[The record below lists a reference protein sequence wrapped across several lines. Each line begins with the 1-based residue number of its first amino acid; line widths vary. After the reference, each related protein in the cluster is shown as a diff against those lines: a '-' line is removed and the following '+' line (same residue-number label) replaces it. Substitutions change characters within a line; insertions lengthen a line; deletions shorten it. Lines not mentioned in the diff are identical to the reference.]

1 MAACRGS
8 SSKWFFTREQ
18 LENTPSRRFGV
29 EPDRELSYRQ
39 QAANLVQDMG
49 QRLNVSQLT
58 INTAIVYMHRFYM
71 HHSFTKF
78 HRNTISPTTLF
89 LAAKVEEQ
97 PRKLE
102 HVIKVAHA
110 CLNPQESPLDTK
122 SNAYLQQA
130 QELVILESIVL
141 QTLGFEI
148 TIDHPHTDVVK
159 CSQLVRASKD
169 LAQTSYFMA
178 TNSLHLTTFCLQYK
192 PTVIA
197 CVCIHLACK
206 WSNWEIPVSTDGK
219 HWWEYV
225 DSSVTLEL
233 LDELTHE
240 FLQILEKTPSRLKR
254 IRNWRATQ
262 AAKKPKSDGNQLAD
276 NSFAGPSMLQD
287 HSLSDA
293 SLLGV
298 PSSNPSF
305 SKAAATFN
313 VPMPGQSGGAP
324 LSLEVMAGTYNP
336 ASHSEWPQSNQ
347 AGYSSTCIKQEPLS
361 IPHQEQTMSLQT
373 SASSLLQHPSVYR
386 TEKTVEF
393 NPVKQEQK
401 GAGGSGVG
409 KHQPPPQPAY
419 PPPPASQP
427 PLPQPPSAQKLSLD
441 KYREKHAAELAV
453 SGQKRRQ
460 EQHGIMESDVRVD
473 LSSSSSSTYAPSTM
487 SQVDHRKHSQPYQVS
502 LHVHGGT
509 TNSPMKSKAPS
520 SSSGQDRR
528 HHSDKRDKGSL
539 KVRLAV
545 PGSGGSS
552 QLDKSGPPGK
562 DELKM
567 KIKVSSSERHSSS
580 DEGMAANNKNKHSS
594 PLVSKEKQHRG
605 ADHNLHRHHKHSHPH
620 THTHSG
626 NGRGGPEGPGGGGG
640 LLRAPTGL
648 VGMDVTA
655 LAHPGSTSLSSSSSR
670 KRAYAEGSHNHH
682 PPSSSS
688 TSSSKLSK
696 ISKGGTGAAGGLRTS
711 QQYLPPSESPHE
723 VGEQRH

>member
-1 MAACRGS
+1 VMAACRGS

-18 LENTPSRRFGV
+18 LENTPSRRSGV
-29 EPDRELSYRQ
+29 DADRELSYRQ
-39 QAANLVQDMG
+39 QAANLIQDMG

-71 HHSFTKF
+71 HHSFSKF
-78 HRNTISPTTLF
+78 HRNIISPTTLF

-110 CLNPQESPLDTK
+110 CLNPQEPPLDIK

-159 CSQLVRASKD
+159 CTQLVRASKD
-169 LAQTSYFMA
+169 LAQTSYYMA

-225 DSSVTLEL
+225 DNAVTLEL

-262 AAKKPKSDGNQLAD
+262 AAKKPKTENAQMTD
-276 NSFAGPSMLQD
+276 NSFPGPSLAQD
-287 HSLSDA
+287 QADA
-293 SLLGV
+293 SFPGV
-298 PSSNPSF
+298 PSSNPGF
-305 SKAAATFN
+305 SKAGTTF
-313 VPMPGQSGGAP
+313 PMPMLSQSGGVA
-324 LSLEVMAGTYNP
+324 LALDSIATTYNP
-336 ASHSEWPQSNQ
+336 GSHSEWPQGNQ
-347 AGYSSTCIKQEPLS
+347 SQQGYSTTCIKQESLS
-361 IPHQEQTMSLQT
+361 IPIPESLQT
-373 SASSLLQHPSVYR
+373 STSSLLQHPMVYK
-386 TEKTVEF
+386 TEKIDF

-401 GAGGSGVG
+401 GAGASGAA
-409 KHQPPPQPAY
+409 KHQLAPQSAY
-419 PPPPASQP
+419 PPPAQP
-427 PLPQPPSAQKLSLD
+427 SPAQKLSLD
-441 KYREKHAAELAV
+441 KYREKHAAELAA

-460 EQHGIMESDVRVD
+460 EQKQ
-473 LSSSSSSTYAPSTM
+473 T
-487 SQVDHRKHSQPYQVS
+487 
-502 LHVHGGT
+502 VHGSGGSAT
-509 TNSPMKSKAPS
+509 ASPKKMKVPS

-528 HHSDKRDKGSL
+528 HHSDKRDKSSL

-545 PGSGGSS
+545 PGASSGS
-552 QLDKSGPPGK
+552 QLDKSSQQMSK

-580 DEGMAANNKNKHSS
+580 DESMGTNNNKSKHSS
-594 PLVSKEKQHRG
+594 PMVSKEKHRG
-605 ADHNLHRHHKHSHPH
+605 AEHNPHRHHKHSHAP
-620 THTHSG
+620 THSG
-626 NGRGGPEGPGGGGG
+626 NGRGATEGSGVGIG
-640 LLRAPTGL
+640 LLRGPPGLISMEGTTHGPPGPT
-648 VGMDVTA
+648 
-655 LAHPGSTSLSSSSSR
+655 SSSR
-670 KRAYAEGSHNHH
+670 KRAYPEPSHNHH
-682 PPSSSS
+682 PSAPSF
-688 TSSSKLSK
+688 TASSKVSK
-696 ISKGGTGAAGGLRTS
+696 ISKGGSSAAGTSSFSSPSFPPCSSPVLQCVSSGLWAADLS
-711 QQYLPPSESPHE
+711 AVPSS
-723 VGEQRH
+723 

>member
-1 MAACRGS
+1 MAAFRGS
-8 SSKWFFTREQ
+8 SSRWFFTRDQ
-18 LENTPSRRFGV
+18 LENTPSRRCGV

-39 QAANLVQDMG
+39 QAANLIQDMG

-141 QTLGFEI
+141 QSLGFEI

-225 DSSVTLEL
+225 DNSVTLEL

-262 AAKKPKSDGNQLAD
+262 AAKKPKSGSTQLLD
-276 NSFAGPSMLQD
+276 NSFPGPSVLQD
-287 HSLSDA
+287 HALGESSLM
-293 SLLGV
+293 G
-298 PSSNPSF
+298 
-305 SKAAATFN
+305 TFAKPGSTFT
-313 VPMPGQSGGAP
+313 VPMPGQSGDAHM
-324 LSLEVMAGTYNP
+324 SLNTLVGTYNP
-336 ASHSEWPQSNQ
+336 ASQSEWPQSRP
-347 AGYSSTCIKQEPLS
+347 AGYPPSCVKQEPLS
-361 IPHQEQTMSLQT
+361 PLQQEHPLSLQP
-373 SASSLLQHPSVYR
+373 SALLQQSSTCK
-386 TEKTVEF
+386 TEKTEVHS
-393 NPVKQEQK
+393 VKQEQK
-401 GAGGSGVG
+401 GSDRGRHATSF
-409 KHQPPPQPAY
+409 A
-419 PPPPASQP
+419 PPPAH
-427 PLPQPPSAQKLSLD
+427 PSPAQKLSLD
-441 KYREKHAAELAV
+441 KYREKHTAEL
-453 SGQKRRQ
+453 SSQKTAD
-460 EQHGIMESDVRVD
+460 SDVKGD
-473 LSSSSSSTYAPSTM
+473 YSYSSATSAACT
-487 SQVDHRKHSQPYQVS
+487 SQVEHRKHSQPMSQ
-502 LHVHGGT
+502 HAPGGSASI
-509 TNSPMKSKAPS
+509 NASPLKSKAS
-520 SSSGQDRR
+520 SSSSSR
-528 HHSDKRDKGSL
+528 HHGEKRDKGSL
-539 KVRLAV
+539 KLRLPV
-545 PGSGGSS
+545 PGSGSGS
-552 QLDKSGPPGK
+552 QLDRGAAQSK

-567 KIKVSSSERHSSS
+567 KIKVTSSERHSSS
-580 DEGMAANNKNKHSS
+580 DEATSKSKHSS
-594 PLVSKEKQHRG
+594 PLVSKEKAHR
-605 ADHNLHRHHKHSHPH
+605 AAEHNPHRHHKHSHSNPNS
-620 THTHSG
+620 HSG
-626 NGRGGPEGPGGGGG
+626 NGRGVPEGSPGG
-640 LLRAPTGL
+640 LLRTPPGL
-648 VGMDVTA
+648 IHMEGQS
-655 LAHPGSTSLSSSSSR
+655 LSHPGSSFPSSRKRNNPDSSHNHHSSSSSC
-670 KRAYAEGSHNHH
+670 
-682 PPSSSS
+682 
-688 TSSSKLSK
+688 SKLSK
-696 ISKGGTGAAGGLRTS
+696 INKGGTGAAGGLRTS
-711 QQYLPPSESPHE
+711 QQFLPPSESPHE
-723 VGEQRH
+723 LGEQRH

>member
-18 LENTPSRRFGV
+18 LESTPSRRCGM
-29 EPDRELSYRQ
+29 EPDRELSSRQ
-39 QAANLVQDMG
+39 QAANLIQDMG

-71 HHSFTKF
+71 YHSFTKF

-110 CLNPQESPLDTK
+110 CLNPLEPPLDTK

-130 QELVILESIVL
+130 QELVILETIVL

-148 TIDHPHTDVVK
+148 TIEHPHTDVVK

-262 AAKKPKSDGNQLAD
+262 AAKKPKSDGQASDSSSL
-276 NSFAGPSMLQD
+276 AGPSLTQD
-287 HSLSDA
+287 LSLMDA
-293 SLLGV
+293 LPGV
-298 PSSNPSF
+298 STNTAF
-305 SKAAATFN
+305 SKASTSFPVTLSGNSSSSLSLDSIASMQGTSYTYTAPSDWPQDQVRSDPYSVKQLPPHTSMH
-313 VPMPGQSGGAP
+313 PHRPDKSTEITPAKHEHKASGGA
-324 LSLEVMAGTYNP
+324 
-336 ASHSEWPQSNQ
+336 
-347 AGYSSTCIKQEPLS
+347 
-361 IPHQEQTMSLQT
+361 
-373 SASSLLQHPSVYR
+373 
-386 TEKTVEF
+386 
-393 NPVKQEQK
+393 
-401 GAGGSGVG
+401 
-409 KHQPPPQPAY
+409 KHQSTTY
-419 PPPPASQP
+419 PPPAAPT
-427 PLPQPPSAQKLSLD
+427 QKMSLD

-453 SGQKRRQ
+453 QKRRQ
-460 EQHGIMESDVRVD
+460 DQQNVETEVYG
-473 LSSSSSSTYAPSTM
+473 APT
-487 SQVDHRKHSQPYQVS
+487 QTDHRKHLPQLS
-502 LHVHGGT
+502 HGQQGAGAT
-509 TNSPMKSKAPS
+509 TASPLKMKLTVP
-520 SSSGQDRR
+520 GQDKLQ
-528 HHSDKRDKGSL
+528 DKREKGTSL
-539 KVRLAV
+539 KLRLPV
-545 PGSGGSS
+545 SSQSEKGGSS
-552 QLDKSGPPGK
+552 KE
-562 DELKM
+562 ELKM
-567 KIKVSSSERHSSS
+567 KIKVSSERHSSS
-580 DEGMAANNKNKHSS
+580 DEGAAKSKHSS
-594 PLVSKEKQHRG
+594 PLVSKEKHR
-605 ADHNLHRHHKHSHPH
+605 DHSGHRHHHKHGHSH

-626 NGRGGPEGPGGGGG
+626 NGRSG
-640 LLRAPTGL
+640 LEAPTASS
-648 VGMDVTA
+648 A
-655 LAHPGSTSLSSSSSR
+655 LRSPVVSIGDGASSASSSSR
-670 KRAYAEGSHNHH
+670 KRVNPDASHNHH
-682 PPSSSS
+682 SKKNK
-688 TSSSKLSK
+688 SSKGS
-696 ISKGGTGAAGGLRTS
+696 AGGLRTS
-711 QQYLPPSESPHE
+711 QHPSETGQETS
-723 VGEQRH
+723 GEPWP

>member
-18 LENTPSRRFGV
+18 LENTPSRRCGV

-78 HRNTISPTTLF
+78 HRNIISPTTLF

-110 CLNPQESPLDTK
+110 CLNPQEPPLDTK

-178 TNSLHLTTFCLQYK
+178 TNSLHLTTFCLQHK

-262 AAKKPKSDGNQLAD
+262 AAKKPKSENAQMTD

-287 HSLSDA
+287 HGDA
-293 SLLGV
+293 SISGI

-305 SKAAATFN
+305 SKAGAAFS
-313 VPMPGQSGGAP
+313 VPMPGQSRGVP
-324 LSLEVMAGTYNP
+324 LSLDTIAVTFNP
-336 ASHSEWPQSNQ
+336 ASHSQWPQGNQSQ
-347 AGYSSTCIKQEPLS
+347 AGYASTCVKQELVGVPL
-361 IPHQEQTMSLQT
+361 QESKLSLPNST
-373 SASSLLQHPSVYR
+373 SSLLQHPPAYR
-386 TEKTVEF
+386 TEKMVDI
-393 NPVKQEQK
+393 NLVKQEHK
-401 GAGGSGVG
+401 GVGGSGMV
-409 KHQPPPQPAY
+409 KHQPPPQLVY
-419 PPPPASQP
+419 PPPPQP
-427 PLPQPPSAQKLSLD
+427 SPAQKLSLD
-441 KYREKHAAELAV
+441 KYREKHSAESYV
-453 SGQKRRQ
+453 PVQRRRQ
-460 EQHGIMESDVRVD
+460 EHHTGAMDCDMRGD
-473 LSSSSSSTYAPSTM
+473 LTSSSTYAPSTV
-487 SQVDHRKHSQPYQVS
+487 SQVDHRKHVQPHQTS
-502 LHVHGGT
+502 HSSGGST
-509 TNSPMKSKAPS
+509 TASPMKLKGPS
-520 SSSGQDRR
+520 SSASGQDRR
-528 HHSDKRDKGSL
+528 HHGDKRDKGSL
-539 KVRLAV
+539 KLRLAV
-545 PGSGGSS
+545 PGSSS
-552 QLDKSGPPGK
+552 QLEKSGQPSK

-567 KIKVSSSERHSSS
+567 KIKVSSSDRHSSS
-580 DEGMAANNKNKHSS
+580 DEGVAANNNKSKHSS

-605 ADHNLHRHHKHSHPH
+605 AEHNFHRPHKHSHPQ
-620 THTHSG
+620 THSG
-626 NGRGGPEGPGGGGG
+626 NGRGGTEAPVGGVGLG
-640 LLRAPTGL
+640 LLRGPPGL
-648 VGMDVTA
+648 VSMDGTTLGLPA
-655 LAHPGSTSLSSSSSR
+655 STPLTSSSSR
-670 KRAYAEGSHNHH
+670 KRVYPETSHNHH
-682 PPSSSS
+682 PSSSS
-688 TSSSKLSK
+688 SSSCSKVSK

-711 QQYLPPSESPHE
+711 QQFPPSESPHE

>member
-1 MAACRGS
+1 MAASRGS
-8 SSKWFFTREQ
+8 SSRWVFTREQ
-18 LENTPSRRFGV
+18 LESTPSRRCGV

-39 QAANLVQDMG
+39 QAAYLIQDMG

-102 HVIKVAHA
+102 YVIKVAHA

-219 HWWEYV
+219 HWWVYV

-262 AAKKPKSDGNQLAD
+262 AAKKPKSENSQLTD
-276 NSFAGPSMLQD
+276 TSVTGPSMLQD
-287 HSLSDA
+287 HSLLDG
-293 SLLGV
+293 SLVGV
-298 PSSNPSF
+298 PRSSF
-305 SKAAATFN
+305 SKSGATFT
-313 VPMPGQSGGAP
+313 VSISAQSGGAP
-324 LSLEVMAGTYNP
+324 LSLDSFGGPYNP
-336 ASHSEWPQSNQ
+336 PSHSEWPQTNPSQ
-347 AGYSSTCIKQEPLS
+347 AGYSSSCIKQEPLTTS
-361 IPHQEQTMSLQT
+361 HQEQTLSLQA
-373 SASSLLQHPSVYR
+373 SASSLHPPPLAIK
-386 TEKTVEF
+386 TEKTVDL
-393 NPVKQEQK
+393 NIKQELK
-401 GAGGSGVG
+401 GTCASEAG
-409 KHQPPPQPAY
+409 KHQPSTLSSYPPQH
-419 PPPPASQP
+419 S
-427 PLPQPPSAQKLSLD
+427 SAGKMSLD
-441 KYREKHAAELAV
+441 KYREKHAVEVAA
-453 SGQKRRQ
+453 SGQKSRQ
-460 EQHGIMESDVRVD
+460 EQRATPTENNMKGD
-473 LSSSSSSTYAPSTM
+473 LSSSSNYAPPSL
-487 SQVDHRKHSQPYQVS
+487 SQADHRKYSQTHQMSQSAHSLGS
-502 LHVHGGT
+502 GSSAT
-509 TNSPMKSKAPS
+509 ASPMKNKVPS
-520 SSSGQDRR
+520 TTSGQDRR
-528 HHSDKRDKGSL
+528 HHGDKWDKSSL
-539 KVRLAV
+539 NLHLAI

-552 QLDKSGPPGK
+552 QLDRSKE
-562 DELKM
+562 ELKM
-567 KIKVSSSERHSSS
+567 KIKVSSSAERHSSS
-580 DEGMAANNKNKHSS
+580 DEGAAANNKSKHSS
-594 PLVSKEKQHRG
+594 PLVSKEKPHRG
-605 ADHNLHRHHKHSHPH
+605 ADHSVHRHHKYSHHNPHS
-620 THTHSG
+620 HSG
-626 NGRGGPEGPGGGGG
+626 NGQGGSEGLFRGPPGLITLEGI
-640 LLRAPTGL
+640 
-648 VGMDVTA
+648 A
-655 LAHPGSTSLSSSSSR
+655 LPHSGSMSLTSSSR
-670 KRAYAEGSHNHH
+670 KRPHPEVNHNQH
-682 PPSSSS
+682 PSSSS
-688 TSSSKLSK
+688 SAASCSKSGKVSKL
-696 ISKGGTGAAGGLRTS
+696 GTGAAGGLRTS
-711 QQYLPPSESPHE
+711 QQYLPPSGSPHE
-723 VGEQRH
+723 VGDQRH

>member
-18 LENTPSRRFGV
+18 LESTPSRRCGV

-39 QAANLVQDMG
+39 QAANLIQDMG

-71 HHSFTKF
+71 QHSFTKF
-78 HRNTISPTTLF
+78 HRNIISPTTLF

-110 CLNPQESPLDTK
+110 CLNPQEPPLDTK

-225 DSSVTLEL
+225 DNSVTLEL

-262 AAKKPKSDGNQLAD
+262 AAKKPKTEGSQLAD
-276 NSFAGPSMLQD
+276 NSFTGLQD
-287 HSLSDA
+287 QGDVSLP
-293 SLLGV
+293 GV
-298 PSSNPSF
+298 SNPSF
-305 SKAAATFN
+305 SKAGGIFT
-313 VPMPGQSGGAP
+313 VSMPGQSGESA
-324 LSLEVMAGTYNP
+324 LSLDALAGTYNP
-336 ASHSEWPQSNQ
+336 ASHSEWPQGNQ
-347 AGYSSTCIKQEPLS
+347 SQTGYPSTCIKQEPLNIS
-361 IPHQEQTMSLQT
+361 IQEPTLSLQT
-373 SASSLLQHPSVYR
+373 SSSLLQHPPLYK
-386 TEKTVEF
+386 TEKMDF

-401 GAGGSGVG
+401 GAGGCSVG
-409 KHQPPPQPAY
+409 KHQPPQSAY
-419 PPPPASQP
+419 PPPAP
-427 PLPQPPSAQKLSLD
+427 PPQPSPAQKLSLD
-441 KYREKHAAELAV
+441 KYREKHAAELTV
-453 SGQKRRQ
+453 SGQKRSQ
-460 EQHGIMESDVRVD
+460 EQHGGLMDCDVRGD
-473 LSSSSSSTYAPSTM
+473 ILSSSSSTYAPSTT
-487 SQVDHRKHSQPYQVS
+487 SQVDHRKYSQPHQTS
-502 LHVHGGT
+502 HGGGGST
-509 TNSPMKSKAPS
+509 TASPIKMKFPS
-520 SSSGQDRR
+520 SSTSGQDRR
-528 HHSDKRDKGSL
+528 HHSEKRDKGSL
-539 KVRLAV
+539 KLRLAV

-552 QLDKSGPPGK
+552 QTDKSGQASK

-580 DEGMAANNKNKHSS
+580 DEGMAANNKSKHSS
-594 PLVSKEKQHRG
+594 PLVSKEKHRG
-605 ADHNLHRHHKHSHPH
+605 ADHNLHRHHKHSHL
-620 THTHSG
+620 HTHSG

-640 LLRAPTGL
+640 LPRGPPGL
-648 VGMDVTA
+648 VGMEGTT
-655 LAHPGSTSLSSSSSR
+655 LAPPGSTSLPSSSSR
-670 KRAYAEGSHNHH
+670 RRAYPEASHNHH
-682 PPSSSS
+682 PSSSFS
-688 TSSSKLSK
+688 TSCSKVSK
-696 ISKGGTGAAGGLRTS
+696 ISKGGTGTAGGLRTS
-711 QQYLPPSESPHE
+711 QQYPPPSESPHE

>member
-18 LENTPSRRFGV
+18 LETTPSRRCGV

-39 QAANLVQDMG
+39 QAANLIQDMG

-78 HRNTISPTTLF
+78 HRNIISPTTLF

-110 CLNPQESPLDTK
+110 CLNPQEPPLDTK

-262 AAKKPKSDGNQLAD
+262 AAKKPKTESTQLMD
-276 NSFAGPSMLQD
+276 NSFPGPSMLQD
-287 HSLSDA
+287 QGDA
-293 SLLGV
+293 SLAGV
-298 PSSNPSF
+298 SSNPSF
-305 SKAAATFN
+305 SKAGNTFTMS
-313 VPMPGQSGGAP
+313 MPGQSGGAP
-324 LSLEVMAGTYNP
+324 LTLDTMAGTYNP
-336 ASHSEWPQSNQ
+336 ASHSEWPQGKQNQ
-347 AGYSSTCIKQEPLS
+347 AGYPSTCLKQEPLS
-361 IPHQEQTMSLQT
+361 IPLQEQTLSLQT
-373 SASSLLQHPSVYR
+373 STSSLLQHPPIYR
-386 TEKTVEF
+386 TEKTIDF

-401 GAGGSGVG
+401 GAGGGGVG

-419 PPPPASQP
+419 PPPAQP
-427 PLPQPPSAQKLSLD
+427 PPPPQPSPAQKLSLD

-460 EQHGIMESDVRVD
+460 EQHGGVMDCEM
-473 LSSSSSSTYAPSTM
+473 SSSSSSTYAPSSM
-487 SQVDHRKHSQPYQVS
+487 SQVDHRKHSQPHQTS
-502 LHVHGGT
+502 HGGGGGIT
-509 TNSPMKSKAPS
+509 ASPMKIKVPS
-520 SSSGQDRR
+520 SSTSGQDRR
-528 HHSDKRDKGSL
+528 HHSDKRDKSSL
-539 KVRLAV
+539 KLRLAV
-545 PGSGGSS
+545 PVSGGSS
-552 QLDKSGPPGK
+552 QLDKSGQPSK

-567 KIKVSSSERHSSS
+567 KIKVSSSECHSSS
-580 DEGMAANNKNKHSS
+580 DEGMATTNNKSKHSS
-594 PLVSKEKQHRG
+594 PMVNKEKHRG
-605 ADHNLHRHHKHSHPH
+605 AEHNLHRHHKHSHP
-620 THTHSG
+620 HTHSG

-640 LLRAPTGL
+640 LLRGPPGL
-648 VGMDVTA
+648 VSMEGMT
-655 LAHPGSTSLSSSSSR
+655 LAPPGSTSFSSSTSR
-670 KRAYAEGSHNHH
+670 KRAYPEVSHNHH

-688 TSSSKLSK
+688 TSCSKVSK
-696 ISKGGTGAAGGLRTS
+696 ISKGGTGAAGTSSFSSPFSPLCSSPVLQCVSSGL
-711 QQYLPPSESPHE
+711 QLF
-723 VGEQRH
+723 G